1 MDLGISEEHISKL
14 KNLFSKN
21 PKIEEAIV
29 FGSRAKGTNRPG
41 SDIDIALKGKNI
53 KLDDILNL
61 SIAID
66 EFWIPNKV
74 DLVIYDRINE
84 PELKEHIKQVGII
97 IYNI

>member
-1 MDLGISEEHISKL
+1 MDLGIREEHIARL

-41 SDIDIALKGKNI
+41 SDVDIALKGKNM

-61 SIAID
+61 SVAID
-66 EFWIPNKV
+66 ELWIPNKI
-74 DLVIYDRINE
+74 DLIIYDRIEE
-84 PELKEHIKQVGII
+84 PELLDHIKRVGIS
-97 IYNI
+97 IYRS